1 MRNRRKFLADL
12 SASVCLLSGCAT
24 ISEPNKQFAIESI
37 LLRNKSRD
45 RREFDVD
52 LSADGDTVY
61 SEKLVAESAEWE
73 DQELVK
79 AGGAQI
85 DRSFSEQ
92 RSYAVRFENEMG
104 DEFTASDV
112 ELIGDGDCVRIGGV
126 IEPDGSFVFSYAF
139 HESEACERSSPRE
152 RERR

>member
-1 MRNRRKFLADL
+1 MRKRRKLLVDL

-24 ISEPNKQFAIESI
+24 VTDPGNEFAIESI

-52 LSADGDTVY
+52 LSADGDTIY
-61 SEKLVAESAEWE
+61 SEELVAESAEWE
-73 DQELVK
+73 DRELVK

-92 RSYAVRFENEMG
+92 RDYAVKFESEAE
-104 DEFTASDV
+104 DEFTASDI

-139 HESEACERSSPRE
+139 YESEACERSSPRE